1 MKKTIAIL
9 LVAVLAVSSVF
20 AGFSGKATVG
30 LGANAETKEY
40 GFTNGT
46 GFDVNVDLA
55 TAESEKVAEGSIYA
69 GVKATLGVKV
79 ANKAGD
85 AKGIYLWD
93 SASKGTY
100 GAGLFLKVAE
110 AYVAGE
116 NWKVSI
122 TGTQGSTSY
131 AKSFTTHKEAVKDA
145 FGNETTDT
153 KDVAD
158 DVTDAYFSFNKA
170 PGVTVEYAGFK
181 ASVGFNGSEN
191 ANRKVNLK
199 DADVPNLSS
208 LKVADTTVS
217 GKSDYKL
224 GKFFNYNAFV
234 ETKEFDINGLT
245 LQAAVGA
252 SRKVDNYSSVLK
264 DGVYSSDG
272 MPKFYQFAL
281 NTSAKAGY
289 TNDAIAVSVA
299 ADYDAIQ
306 YGEKDSRIGDHIYSL
321 FDASTKVSYAPVTV
335 DAYYAYNGWIYALKD
350 VTVAKY
356 KNWAHTLSAQV
367 VTDLATFDIPV
378 KVTVWGKDVL
388 NTLDLGAKAETTI
401 DAFTVSAN
409 GGYVFDSKNNKD
421 AELTGKFYVGADAEY
436 KNDLFTAKAGVGF
449 SSLVGKDSDNGLVL
463 TANASVESEAV
474 IPGATVKLAYGA
486 AKNDMNL
493 LKDQQ
498 VKRNLGKAEA
508 TVTIKF

>member
-85 AKGIYLWD
+85 AKGISLWD

-158 DVTDAYFSFNKA
+158 DVTDANFSFNKA

-181 ASVGFNGSEN
+181 ASVGFNGSEDKN
-191 ANRKVNLK
+191 YKAEIRVPEKK
-199 DADVPNLSS
+199 DG
-208 LKVADTTVS
+208 KYTGKTV
-217 GKSDYKL
+217 KEEVTI
-224 GKFFNYNAFV
+224 GKFFNYNVLV
-234 ETKEFDINGLT
+234 ETPSFEFDGLT

-252 SRKVDNYSSVLK
+252 SRKVDNYGEFAYTFAKK
-264 DGVYSSDG
+264 DGKIVIVNET
-272 MPKFYQFAL
+272 PKFFDLAV
-281 NTSAKAGY
+281 NTSAKVGY
-289 TNDAIAVSVA
+289 ATDTLSVA
-299 ADYDAIQ
+299 VASDYDAIK
-306 YGEKDSRIGDHIYSL
+306 YVKDSDTIISF
-321 FDASTKVSYAPVTV
+321 FDTSAKVSYAPVTV
-335 DAYYAYNGWIYALKD
+335 DAYYAYNGLIGYALKD
-350 VTVAKY
+350 ATVAKY

-409 GGYVFDSKNNKD
+409 GGYVFDSKNNKAD
-421 AELTGKFYVGADAEY
+421 ELTGKFYIGADAEY

-449 SSLVGKDSDNGLVL
+449 SSLVGKDSDKGVVL
-463 TANASVESEAV
+463 TASASVESEAV
-474 IPGATVKLAYGA
+474 IPGATVKLSYGA
-486 AKNDMNL
+486 AKKDMNL

-498 VKRNLGKAEA
+498 IARNLGKAEA